1 MSGWIKIHRS
11 ITDHWLYS
19 EKRVFSKFEAW
30 HDILLT
36 VNYSESKSLIKGKL
50 YIVKRGQS
58 ILSLESW
65 GKRWGWDK
73 SKVRRFMELLQ
84 ADGMIELVSDN
95 ITTQL
100 TVCKYDVYQDERNA
114 NETRAKLKRNS
125 NEFQTTP
132 IEEGKEIKEE
142 EEEEEVKNNIPSY
155 FDFLNHALE
164 KIPDIDQEA
173 LKLKY
178 DAWVENGWKDG
189 YNKKI
194 TNWKSK
200 LTNTLRY
207 LPKLEPQKT
216 QSTPSRRTTNEIFDK
231 VKEDI
236 LNGQLEIK
244 PII

>member
-95 ITTQL
+95 ITTHL
-100 TVCKYDVYQDERNA
+100 TVCKYEVYQDDRNA

-125 NEFQTTP
+125 NETQTTP
-132 IEEGKEIKEE
+132 IEEGEENKEGKEN
-142 EEEEEVKNNIPSY
+142 KNIPPYSE
-155 FDFLNHALE
+155 FLNHALE
-164 KIPDIDQEA
+164 KIPNIDKDA

-178 DAWVENGWKDG
+178 EAWVENGWKDG
-189 YNKKI
+189 YDNKIK
-194 TNWKSK
+194 NWKSK
-200 LTNTLRY
+200 LTNTLRF
-207 LPKLEPQKT
+207 LPKAENKQAQQQQQQP
-216 QSTPSRRTTNEIFDK
+216 
-231 VKEDI
+231 
-236 LNGQLEIK
+236 EIK
-244 PII
+244 YKTLNV